1 MSGAAWTALVGA
13 GAFAAAAAALSEA
26 RWRSLAARELPEEV
40 ALGAL
45 GPEDFEALRSW
56 RRFRRS
62 WLDRGS
68 ERRALRT
75 IAARLAR
82 AKAEQRRAES
92 DRRKLLQV
100 QILTLRTRLRRA
112 LAGRATR
119 RETAD

>member
-1 MSGAAWTALVGA
+1 MIAGGAAAI
-13 GAFAAAAAALSEA
+13 SEA

-40 ALGAL
+40 TLGAL
-45 GPEDFEALRSW
+45 GAGDFEALRSW

-62 WLDRGS
+62 WLGRGS

-82 AKAEQRRAES
+82 AKAAQRRAGGE
-92 DRRKLLQV
+92 RRKLLQV

-112 LAGRATR
+112 LAGRAAL